1 MPSEG
6 RAAQVRLRSRSDT
19 ATVTCGAA
27 ELGPPP
33 GDSGEPRPEPQIP
46 GSRSRALNSP
56 STVFFLKRDAMVS
69 GRAGAAQLGPV
80 RSGRVLGKGQREG
93 RSLGLGAAG
102 SG

>member
-1 MPSEG
+1 M
-6 RAAQVRLRSRSDT
+6 RLRSRSDT

-33 GDSGEPRPEPQIP
+33 GIAASRGPSPRSP
-46 GSRSRALNSP
+46 GARSRALNSP
-56 STVFFLKRDAMVS
+56 STVFFLKRDAMVR
-69 GRAGAAQLGPV
+69 GRAGAAQVGPV

-93 RSLGLGAAG
+93 RSLGVGATG